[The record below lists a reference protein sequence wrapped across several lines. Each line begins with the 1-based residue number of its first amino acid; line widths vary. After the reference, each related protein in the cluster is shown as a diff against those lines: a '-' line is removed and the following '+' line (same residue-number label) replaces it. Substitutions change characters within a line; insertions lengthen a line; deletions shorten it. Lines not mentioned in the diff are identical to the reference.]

1 MKRIKGITMVE
12 FIKKVRKYGTNR
24 RHIEVPRDYFDDL
37 DIGDVVVVLDKATY
51 NELKKK
57 NKKG

>member
-1 MKRIKGITMVE
+1 MVE
-12 FIKKVRKYGTNR
+12 FIKKVRKYGSNR

-57 NKKG
+57 KKK